1 MHHVFGYIGPE
12 HIAIFIPIISVIG
25 GVFIAI
31 TAIIVG
37 GRKKDQEH
45 QERLRAMEKG
55 IPLPEPPQK
64 EIKKTYSGRRAGGLV
79 LTGIGLALWIA
90 ISTAEG
96 PEEGVWGLIPLFIGL
111 GLLIAAF
118 FDKREYDSEQEK
130 KNGNGGTFTPP
141 ARPAAPAPPA
151 DTDNFV

>member
-12 HIAIFIPIISVIG
+12 TIAIFIPIIAVLG
-25 GVFIAI
+25 GVLIAI

-55 IPLPEPPQK
+55 IPLPDPPEK
-64 EIKKTYSGRRAGGLV
+64 EVKKTYSGRRAGGLV
-79 LTGIGLALWIA
+79 LSGIGLALWIA

-96 PEEGVWGLIPLFIGL
+96 TEEGVWGLIPLFIGV

-118 FDKREYDSEQEK
+118 FDKREYDREQAEK
-130 KNGNGGTFTPP
+130 KLQGTT
-141 ARPAAPAPPA
+141 APAPRAAAPTPPT